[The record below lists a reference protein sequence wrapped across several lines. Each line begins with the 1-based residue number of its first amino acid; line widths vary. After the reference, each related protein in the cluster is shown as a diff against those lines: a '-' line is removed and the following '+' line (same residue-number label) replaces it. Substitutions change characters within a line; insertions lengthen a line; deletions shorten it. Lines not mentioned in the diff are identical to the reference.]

1 MALRVAHCHCSSLIE
16 QLLFF
21 LRWRLAS
28 RLVCFRSGAG
38 AWESLARALVFLGRM
53 FQRGGGVQ
61 PAARLSFKCSF
72 FLAVA
77 TSIPPRM
84 FDVTVGKLPRG
95 ASELFLRVPTKIKR

>member
-1 MALRVAHCHCSSLIE
+1 
-16 QLLFF
+16 
-21 LRWRLAS
+21 
-28 RLVCFRSGAG
+28 
-38 AWESLARALVFLGRM
+38 M

-61 PAARLSFKCSF
+61 PAARPYFKCFF

-95 ASELFLRVPTKIKR
+95 ASELFFRVPTKTKR